1 MGGIQIWKDVG
12 RVSKQIKRYGTVVS
26 CIGVW
31 RTTAATSEAAATA
44 TATKKYLSTNTNL
57 ARKWLNHSTT
67 IFLHGAQFFIVDY
80 GVVEVGMI
88 DVLLHDSTFKY

>member
-12 RVSKQIKRYGTVVS
+12 RVSRQIKRYGTVVS

-44 TATKKYLSTNTNL
+44 TATKKHPSTNTNL

-67 IFLHGAQFFIVDY
+67 IFLHGAKGAFHTKQ
-80 GVVEVGMI
+80 
-88 DVLLHDSTFKY
+88 LLARQLRLAAHGGG